1 MAFEYIELAERA
13 RAVLTAAGLVV
24 EDVDIT
30 GDLAMCG
37 TVKKPNGTDGRY
49 AVHLDFPPNVWLCN
63 YHEGGEGRTVPLY
76 DRGTLD
82 AMAAEEKEAMREKI
96 RQEKEAAQARR
107 EEERRAAAEKANR
120 LFPTLPLAGEDNAY
134 LRRKGVLPRG
144 DMRECDASQTPF
156 PRLFSGRCLVLP
168 VRNKDGRLVSLQY
181 VDGTKAK
188 DNKRF
193 QPGGEK
199 KGCYFPIPA
208 KDRGQG
214 GPLLIGEGSATV
226 LSACMATGYG
236 GLVAFDAGNLAAVA
250 RMAREKYP
258 DREIVLLADNDIHE
272 DGSRNTGVEEAT
284 AAAQTVGGKLAVCPA
299 IRGRKADFNDLF
311 TDDPENGPEKVRVVI
326 EKAREGKAQPLPE
339 EEPPLPLRRPV
350 REQEPYPTKSF
361 LDFEQALVDV
371 ADGLNV
377 PVSMAGNSMLGVLD
391 LLTQAIANVK
401 TRRFSAT
408 PISLYLMSVAESG
421 DGKSE
426 TESVFMKP
434 VERHEREQKEAYD
447 KAYKD
452 YLAERAAYD
461 RELDR
466 LKRKKQPREVYRE
479 ELKELMKEEPKA
491 PITPIFTIGDPNIE
505 GLYRFLAE
513 SKPHVGLFTDEGA
526 RLFGGTA
533 FSPDNAQKTVGAL
546 TAVWSGK
553 ALDKMRYGDGTTKLF
568 DRRVCS
574 NIMMQPVIAEKL
586 FADALLSG
594 QGYLCRQLITWPA
607 PMMKSSSQVAVE
619 NLPSLKVYYEAC
631 ERLLSVPL
639 KKDPG
644 TGGIVFDEMTLSD
657 AAHAEYDRFFDY
669 IEAARQPENEYAC
682 VNGYAKRA
690 AEQALRI
697 AGVLTLAHD
706 PACREI
712 SLKYMVSGIKLSEWY
727 LGEILR
733 ITLDDMT
740 SPEIRNAE
748 NLLHWY
754 VTRKLETTSLRQ
766 VMRNGPLALR
776 TKKEAKAAIDMLVDH
791 GWLVSVPGG
800 AEVWEDGENTRKVK
814 AAWKVRLAYAVQD

>member
-1 MAFEYIELAERA
+1 MAFEYTMPEFVERA

-24 EDVDIT
+24 ENVDLSGAVVT
-30 GDLAMCG
+30 CG
-37 TVKKPNGTDGRY
+37 TTKKPAGTDGRY
-49 AVHLDFPPNVWLCN
+49 AVHLDFPPTLGFVN
-63 YHEGGEGRTVPLY
+63 YHDGGLWRNVPLY
-76 DRGTLD
+76 EQGTLD
-82 AMAAEEKEAMREKI
+82 AMTEAERETLRERI
-96 RQEKEAAQARR
+96 RQEKEAAQAKR
-107 EEERRAAAEKANR
+107 EEERRTAAEKANWI
-120 LFPTLPLAGEDNAY
+120 FQTLPPAGKDNPY
-134 LRRKGVLPRG
+134 LNRKGVLPRG
-144 DMRECDASQTPF
+144 DMRQDKE
-156 PRLFSGRCLVLP
+156 GRLVLP
-168 VRNKDGRLVSLQY
+168 VRNADGRIMSVQFI
-181 VDGTKAK
+181 DGEG
-188 DNKRF
+188 NKRF
-193 QPGGEK
+193 LKGGEK
-199 KGCYFPIPA
+199 AGCYFPIPA
-208 KDRGQG
+208 KDGGQA
-214 GPLLIGEGSATV
+214 GPLLIGEGCATV
-226 LSACMATGYG
+226 ASACMASGYG
-236 GLVAFDAGNLAAVA
+236 GLVAFDSGNLEAVA
-250 RMAREKYP
+250 RMVRSKYP
-258 DREIVLLADNDIHE
+258 DREIVLLADNDCTDK
-272 DGSRNTGVEEAT
+272 DGNPRPDDKNPGLVAAT
-284 AAAQTVGGKLAVCPA
+284 AAAQAVGGKLAVCPA

-311 TDDPENGPEKVRVVI
+311 TDSEEGPERVRVVI

-339 EEPPLPLRRPV
+339 DEPPLPLRRPV
-350 REQEPYPTKSF
+350 KEQEPYPTKSF

-371 ADGLNV
+371 ANGLNV
-377 PVSMAGNSMLGVLD
+377 PVSMVGNSMLGVLD
-391 LLTQAIANVK
+391 LLTQSIANVK

-408 PISLYLMSVAESG
+408 PLSLYLMSVAESG

-434 VERHEREQKEAYD
+434 IERHEREQKEAYD

-452 YLAERAAYD
+452 YLAERAAYE

-466 LKRKKQPREVYRE
+466 LKRKKQSREVYRD

-491 PITPIFTIGDPNIE
+491 PLTPIFTIGDTNIE

-533 FSPDNAQKTVGAL
+533 FSQDNAQKTVGAL

-574 NIMMQPVIAEKL
+574 NIMMQPIIAEKL

-639 KKDPG
+639 QKDPG
-644 TGGIVFDEMTLSD
+644 TGGIIFDEMTLSD
-657 AAHAEYDRFFDY
+657 EAHAEYDRFFDY
-669 IEAARQPENEYAC
+669 IEEARQPENEYAP

-706 PACREI
+706 TACRVI
-712 SLKYMVSGIKLSEWY
+712 SLKHMVSGIKLSEWY

-754 VTRKLETTSLRQ
+754 VSRKIETTSLRQ

-791 GWLVSVPGG
+791 GWLVSIPGG
-800 AEVWEDGENTRKVK
+800 ADVWEDGENTRRVK

>member
-13 RAVLTAAGLVV
+13 RAVLTAAGLVLRD
-24 EDVDIT
+24 EIDLT
-30 GDLAMCG
+30 GELAMCG

-49 AVHLDFPPNVWLCN
+49 AVHLDFPPNVYVVN
-63 YHEGGEGRTVPLY
+63 YHDGGEGRTVPLY
-76 DRGTLD
+76 DRGALD
-82 AMAAEEKEAMREKI
+82 AMTAEEMEAMRERI
-96 RQEKEAAQARR
+96 RQEKEAAQAKR

-120 LFPTLPLAGEDNAY
+120 IFQTLPPAGKDNPY
-134 LRRKGVLPRG
+134 LKLKGVLPRG
-144 DMRECDASQTPF
+144 DMRQDKE
-156 PRLFSGRCLVLP
+156 GRLVLP
-168 VRNKDGRLVSLQY
+168 VLNKDGRLTSLQY
-181 VDGTKAK
+181 IDGEGS
-188 DNKRF
+188 KRF
-193 QPGGEK
+193 LKGGGK
-199 KGCYFPIPA
+199 VGCFFPVPA
-208 KDRGQG
+208 KDGGQD
-214 GPLLIGEGSATV
+214 GPLLIGEGCATV
-226 LSACMATGYG
+226 ASACMATGYA
-236 GLVAFDAGNLAAVA
+236 GLVAFDSGNLEAVA
-250 RMAREKYP
+250 KMARSKYP
-258 DREIVLLADNDIHE
+258 DREIVLLADNDCTDK
-272 DGSRNTGVEEAT
+272 DGNPRPDDKNPGLVAAT
-284 AAAQTVGGKLAVCPA
+284 AAAQAVGGKLAVCPA
-299 IRGRKADFNDLF
+299 IRGHSADFNDLF
-311 TDDPENGPEKVRVVI
+311 TDDPENGPERVRVVI
-326 EKAREGKAQPLPE
+326 EKAREGKAQTLPE
-339 EEPPLPLRRPV
+339 DEPPLPLRRPV
-350 REQEPYPTKSF
+350 KEQEPYPTKSF

-371 ADGLNV
+371 ANGLNV
-377 PVSMAGNSMLGVLD
+377 PVSMVGNSMLGVLD
-391 LLTQAIANVK
+391 LLTQSIANVK

-408 PISLYLMSVAESG
+408 PLSLYLMSVAESG

-434 VERHEREQKEAYD
+434 IERHEREQKEAYD

-452 YLAERAAYD
+452 YLAERAAYE

-466 LKRKKQPREVYRE
+466 LKRKKQSREVYRD

-491 PITPIFTIGDPNIE
+491 PLTPIFTIGDTNIE

-533 FSPDNAQKTVGAL
+533 FSQDNAQKTVGAL

-574 NIMMQPVIAEKL
+574 NIMMQPIIAEKL

-639 KKDPG
+639 QKDPG
-644 TGGIVFDEMTLSD
+644 TGGIIFDEMTLSD
-657 AAHAEYDRFFDY
+657 EAHAEYDRFFDY
-669 IEAARQPENEYAC
+669 IEEARQPENEYAP

-706 PACREI
+706 TACRVI
-712 SLKYMVSGIKLSEWY
+712 SLKHMVSGIKLSEWY

-754 VTRKLETTSLRQ
+754 VSRKIETTSLRQ

-791 GWLVSVPGG
+791 GWLVSIPGG
-800 AEVWEDGENTRKVK
+800 ADVWEDGENTRRVK

>member
-1 MAFEYIELAERA
+1 MNIFPMTEEYTPFDLAEKA
-13 RAVLTAAGLVV
+13 RRVLTDAGLVV
-24 EDVDIT
+24 EVVDLSGELVT
-30 GDLAMCG
+30 CG
-37 TVKKPNGTDGRY
+37 TTKRPGGSDGRY
-49 AVHLDFPPNVWLCN
+49 AVHLDFPPNVWLVN

-82 AMAAEEKEAMREKI
+82 AMTAEEKETMRERI
-96 RQEKEAAQARR
+96 RQEKKEAQARR
-107 EEERRAAAEKANR
+107 EEEHRAAAEKANR
-120 LFPTLPLAGEDNAY
+120 IFQTLPHAGEDNAY
-134 LRRKGVLPRG
+134 LRLKRVLPRG
-144 DMRECDASQTPF
+144 DMRQNQD
-156 PRLFSGRCLVLP
+156 GRLVLP
-168 VRNKDGRLVSLQY
+168 VRNTDGLIVSLQFI
-181 VDGTKAK
+181 DAEG
-188 DNKRF
+188 NKRF
-193 QPGGEK
+193 LKGGEK
-199 KGCYFPIPA
+199 AGCYFPIPA
-208 KDRGQG
+208 KDGGKG
-214 GPLLIGEGSATV
+214 GPLLVGEGCATV
-226 LSACMATGYG
+226 LSACMATGYA
-236 GLVAFDAGNLAAVA
+236 GLVAFDAGNLEPVA
-250 RMAREKYP
+250 RMARGKYP
-258 DREIVLLADNDIHE
+258 DREIIFLADNDCTDR
-272 DGSRNTGVEEAT
+272 DGNPRTADKNTGVVAAT
-284 AAAQTVGGKLAVCPA
+284 AAARAVGGKLAVCPA
-299 IRGRKADFNDLF
+299 IRCHKADFNDLF
-311 TDDPENGPEKVRVVI
+311 TDSEDGPERVCVVI
-326 EKAREGKAQPLPE
+326 EKAREGKAQTPPE
-339 EEPPLPLRRPV
+339 DEPPLPLRRPV
-350 REQEPYPTKSF
+350 KEQEPYPTKSF

-371 ADGLNV
+371 ANGLNV

-391 LLTQAIANVK
+391 LLTQSIANVR

-408 PISLYLMSVAESG
+408 PLSLYMMSVAESG

-434 VERHEREQKEAYD
+434 IERHEREEKEAYD

-452 YLAERAAYD
+452 YLAERAAYE

-466 LKRKKQPREVYRE
+466 LKRKKQSREVYRE

-491 PITPIFTIGDPNIE
+491 PLTPIFTIGDTNIE

-533 FSPDNAQKTVGAL
+533 FSQDNAQKTVGAL

-644 TGGIVFDEMTLSD
+644 TGGIIFDEMTLSD
-657 AAHAEYDRFFDY
+657 TAHAEYDRFFDY
-669 IEAARQPENEYAC
+669 IEAARQPENEYAP

-754 VTRKLETTSLRQ
+754 VSRKIETTSLRQ

-791 GWLVSVPGG
+791 GWLVTAPGG

-814 AAWKVRLAYAVQD
+814 TAWKVRLAYAVQD

>member
-24 EDVDIT
+24 EDIDIT

-76 DRGTLD
+76 NRGTLD
-82 AMAAEEKEAMREKI
+82 AMTAEEKEAMREKI
-96 RQEKEAAQARR
+96 RQEKEAAQAKR
-107 EEERRAAAEKANR
+107 EEERRTAAEKANR
-120 LFPTLPLAGEDNAY
+120 IFQTLPPAGKDNPY
-134 LRRKGVLPRG
+134 LKLKGVLPRG
-144 DMRECDASQTPF
+144 DMRQDKDG
-156 PRLFSGRCLVLP
+156 LLVLP
-168 VRNKDGRLVSLQY
+168 VRNADGRIMSVQFI
-181 VDGTKAK
+181 DGEG
-188 DNKRF
+188 NKRF
-193 QPGGEK
+193 LKGGEK
-199 KGCYFPIPA
+199 AGCYFPIPA
-208 KDRGQG
+208 KDGGQA
-214 GPLLIGEGSATV
+214 GPLLIGEGCATV
-226 LSACMATGYG
+226 ASACMASGYG
-236 GLVAFDAGNLAAVA
+236 GLTAFDAGNLEAVA
-250 RMAREKYP
+250 KMARSKYL
-258 DREIVLLADNDIHE
+258 DREIVLLADNDCTDK
-272 DGSRNTGVEEAT
+272 DGNPRPDDKNPGLVAAT
-284 AAAQTVGGKLAVCPA
+284 AAAQAVGGKLAVCPA

-311 TDDPENGPEKVRVVI
+311 TDSEEGPERVRVVI

-339 EEPPLPLRRPV
+339 DEPPLPLRRPV
-350 REQEPYPTKSF
+350 KEQEPYPTKSF

-371 ADGLNV
+371 ANGLNV
-377 PVSMAGNSMLGVLD
+377 PVSMVGNSMLGVLD
-391 LLTQAIANVK
+391 LLTQSIANVK

-408 PISLYLMSVAESG
+408 PLSLYLMSVAESG

-434 VERHEREQKEAYD
+434 IERHEREQKEAYD

-452 YLAERAAYD
+452 YLAERAAYE

-466 LKRKKQPREVYRE
+466 LKRKKQSREVYRD

-491 PITPIFTIGDPNIE
+491 PLTPIFTIGDTNIE

-533 FSPDNAQKTVGAL
+533 FSQDNAQKTVGAL

-574 NIMMQPVIAEKL
+574 NIMMQPIIAEKL

-639 KKDPG
+639 QKDPG
-644 TGGIVFDEMTLSD
+644 TGGIIFDEMTLSD
-657 AAHAEYDRFFDY
+657 EAHAEYDRFFDY
-669 IEAARQPENEYAC
+669 IEEARQPENEYAP

-706 PACREI
+706 TACRVI
-712 SLKYMVSGIKLSEWY
+712 SLKHMVSGIKLSEWY

-754 VTRKLETTSLRQ
+754 VSRKIETTSLRQ

-791 GWLVSVPGG
+791 GWLVSIPGG
-800 AEVWEDGENTRKVK
+800 ADVWEDGENTRRVK